1 MLTATYSLA
10 AISAEQKNAR
20 SMLGRLQTYIHGL
33 LNGMQERNMACVQR
47 ALEKLEQFEDYCRR
61 RKVETHVIP
70 AIRKRTHKADRLLGE
85 LESLRM
91 RSAALLQA
99 LHRQLRL
106 AVEQGAVEVGRV
118 CVTLD
123 ACCTHQ
129 LKRLAKEEEELFPI
143 VRGLLPTEAWFD
155 IAAKMLSENEGSRS
169 RPPARGKLPPLM
181 PQQGWHSGVHPA
193 P

>member
-20 SMLGRLQTYIHGL
+20 SMLGRLQTYIQGL

-85 LESLRM
+85 LESLRS
-91 RSAALLQA
+91 RSAVLLQA
-99 LHRQLRL
+99 LHGQLRH
-106 AVEQGAVEVGRV
+106 AFEQGAVEIGKV
-118 CVTLD
+118 CMTMD
-123 ACCTHQ
+123 ACCTHL

-143 VRGLLPTEAWFD
+143 VRGLLPTEEWFD
-155 IAAKMLSENEGSRS
+155 IAAKLLSEKEGSHGH
-169 RPPARGKLPPLM
+169 PPARARVFPANPP
-181 PQQGWHSGVHPA
+181 QGRHAGVSQTS
-193 P
+193 